1 MKNENAYQL
10 LANWRAKAKKMPA
23 VYSKEKIQEI
33 LDEAQSG
40 DYQHLIKTLKEN

>member
-10 LANWRAKAKKMPA
+10 LANWRAKAKRMPA
-23 VYSKEKIQEI
+23 VYSPERIKEV

-40 DYQHLIKTLKEN
+40 DYKHLVETLKKN